1 MAFDRPRRRI
11 AAGRTWRREV
21 LILNRKVGESFVIPE
36 FDIEV
41 VVVEIKGD
49 KVRIGIDA
57 ADEVDIFRREV
68 WRAIQRDAGKR
79 VTGEQPEGGERWL

>member
-1 MAFDRPRRRI
+1 M
-11 AAGRTWRREV
+11 
-21 LILNRKVGESFVIPE
+21 LILSRKVGESLVIPQ

-41 VVVEIKGD
+41 VLVEIKGD

-57 ADEVDIFRREV
+57 ADDVDIFRREV

-79 VTGEQPEGGERWL
+79 VTGEMPGGGNR

>member
-1 MAFDRPRRRI
+1 ML
-11 AAGRTWRREV
+11 V
-21 LILNRKVGESFVIPE
+21 LNRKVGESFVIPA

-57 ADEVDIFRREV
+57 AGDVDIFRREV
-68 WRAIQRDAGKR
+68 WRAIQREEGQR
-79 VTGEQPEGGERWL
+79 VTGEPPRGGWER